1 MNHQEFKKILFK
13 DKKLKHTYNNP
24 DVFFQVANSLQLA
37 RIKRGLSQ
45 AKLASLVG
53 MHQAAIARLENPS
66 YSVKYLKTLE
76 KIARALKADFI
87 PPQIKIESEADK
99 ASAIRFEVHENNLVQ
114 VKRCKLK
121 NTSISMIDL

>member
-1 MNHQEFKKILFK
+1 MNHQGFKKILFK
-13 DKKLKHTYNNP
+13 DKKLKNAYNNP

-53 MHQAAIARLENPS
+53 MQQAAIARLENPG

-76 KIARALKADFI
+76 KIARTLKAQFI
-87 PPQIKIESEADK
+87 PPQIKIEEAEDK
-99 ASAIRFEVHENNLVQ
+99 ASAIRFEVHENSLIRVE
-114 VKRCKLK
+114 RCRLD
-121 NTSISMIDL
+121 NSSISMIDL

>member
-13 DKKLKHTYNNP
+13 DKKLKNAYNNP

-53 MHQAAIARLENPS
+53 MQQAAIARLENPG

-76 KIARALKADFI
+76 KIARALKAQFI
-87 PPQIKIESEADK
+87 PPQIKIEEAADK
-99 ASAIRFEVHENNLVQ
+99 ASAIRFEVHENSLIRVE
-114 VKRCKLK
+114 RCRLD
-121 NTSISMIDL
+121 NSSISMIDL

>member
-13 DKKLKHTYNNP
+13 DKKLKNAYNNP

-53 MHQAAIARLENPS
+53 MQQAAIARLENPG

-76 KIARALKADFI
+76 KIARALKAQFI
-87 PPQIKIESEADK
+87 PPQIKIEEAVDK
-99 ASAIRFEVHENNLVQ
+99 ASAIRFEVHENSLIRVE
-114 VKRCKLK
+114 RCRLD
-121 NTSISMIDL
+121 NSSISMIDL

>member
-13 DKKLKHTYNNP
+13 DKKLKHAYNNP

-37 RIKRGLSQ
+37 RIRRGFSQ

-53 MHQAAIARLENPS
+53 MQQAAIARLENPG

-76 KIARALKADFI
+76 KIARALKAQFI
-87 PPQIKIESEADK
+87 PPQIKVEDNS
-99 ASAIRFEVHENNLVQ
+99 SAIRFAVQENSLMRVE
-114 VKRCKLK
+114 RCRLD
-121 NTSISMIDL
+121 NSSISMIDL